1 LPFFRPKRTLAAAMR
16 RVRAGVREMPDGWPK
31 PAKSAENGSGR
42 EMQSANALLGGVKN
56 LKPTDS

>member
-1 LPFFRPKRTLAAAMR
+1 MR

-31 PAKSAENGSGR
+31 PAKSAENGGGR

-56 LKPTDS
+56 LKPTGS